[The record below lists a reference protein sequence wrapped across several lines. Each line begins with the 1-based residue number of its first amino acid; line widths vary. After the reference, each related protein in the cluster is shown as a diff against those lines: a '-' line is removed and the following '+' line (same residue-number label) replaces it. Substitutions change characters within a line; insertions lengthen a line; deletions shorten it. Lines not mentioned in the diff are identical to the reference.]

1 MNKAQEMYR
10 RTLHGKETVRA
21 SAEEFYNEILLDIG
35 DRADKGFFNHY
46 FEKNETPDFLRP
58 HIESEV
64 IPIFE
69 ENGFHIT
76 ELKSYGLFGN
86 EQINY
91 EVNWYQTGEKH
102 E

>member
-21 SAEEFYNEILLDIG
+21 SAKEFYNEILLDIG
-35 DRADKGFFNHY
+35 DRADKGFFNY
-46 FEKNETPDFLRP
+46 CFEKNRALDFLRP

-76 ELKSYGLFGN
+76 ELRSYGLFGN

-91 EVNWYQTGEKH
+91 EVNWYQMGEN
-102 E
+102 EE